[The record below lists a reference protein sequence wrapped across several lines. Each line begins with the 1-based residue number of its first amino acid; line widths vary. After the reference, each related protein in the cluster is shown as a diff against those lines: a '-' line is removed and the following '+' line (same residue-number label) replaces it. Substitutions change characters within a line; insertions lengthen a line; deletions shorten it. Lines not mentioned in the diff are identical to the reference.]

1 MKERWAIFKQF
12 YRRGFGLLSS
22 LRRAGLL
29 P

>member
-1 MKERWAIFKQF
+1 MRERWTIFRQF